1 MEIKNPHRC
10 VVDAEGFFVKFV
22 SMYDPQGNKLEQPYR
37 YKMQEGERLVDSD
50 YPPQEMQWVNGAVV
64 GILRGR
70 WDDETAAWAEGAT
83 AAEITAWEAEH
94 PAPEPTGPDELTQTQ
109 LAVAEL
115 AQVVE
120 DNNTANQL
128 AVAELA
134 EALMGGE
141 A

>member
-1 MEIKNPHRC
+1 MEYKHSC
-10 VVDAEGFFVKFV
+10 VVDAEGCYKTLVLV
-22 SMYDPQGNKLEQPYR
+22 LMEQNEEHQNKENIQFYTL
-37 YKMQEGERLVDSD
+37 QEGERLIDTAVPNTRPYAGADGFIL
-50 YPPQEMQWVNGAVV
+50 PQWNKALQKWV
-64 GILRGR
+64 
-70 WDDETAAWAEGAT
+70 EGAT
-83 AAEITAWEAEH
+83 AEEITAWEAEH